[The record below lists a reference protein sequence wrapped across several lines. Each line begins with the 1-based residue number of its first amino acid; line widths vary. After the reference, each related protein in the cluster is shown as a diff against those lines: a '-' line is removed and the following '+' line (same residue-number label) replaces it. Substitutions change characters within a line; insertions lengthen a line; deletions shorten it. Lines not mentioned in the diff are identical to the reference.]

1 MMVSEAEAK
10 RKWCPV
16 SPGSGKCM
24 GSMCM
29 AWRQVGKDE
38 GYCGMA
44 ALPVAESK
52 PAASKKK

>member
-1 MMVSEAEAK
+1 
-10 RKWCPV
+10 
-16 SPGSGKCM
+16 
-24 GSMCM
+24 M